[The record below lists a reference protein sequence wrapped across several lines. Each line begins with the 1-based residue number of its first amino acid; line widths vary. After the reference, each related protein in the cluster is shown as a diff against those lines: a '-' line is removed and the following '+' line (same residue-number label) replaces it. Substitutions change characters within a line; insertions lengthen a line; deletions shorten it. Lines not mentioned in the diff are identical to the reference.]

1 MSQDNKKI
9 TFGKSLNNDS
19 INENNASQDENSND
33 GQRQRIIKKLMEKY
47 DISEKEAEAVLVSI
61 ENKDKIPDKETDT
74 KPAKKDTQVN
84 NNVNKK
90 EGPKGNVKPTKKP
103 ETEDNQVSD
112 NVKQKSEGT
121 FKPTKKPARRPNLKK
136 LDQYDDVDVII
147 PQHVLDRE
155 KQENENKSN
164 ASDSRKI
171 SDIIPEISEGSDKP
185 NPVEPVS
192 LKDNISDSGDEVVSL
207 KDNVMAATDSK
218 SKSLKK
224 DEGAENKS
232 KLSSLKKMVSNVGSK
247 PKSLKKDDVNSSLT
261 KPKSLKR
268 VEDVKDGVDDS
279 VSKPKSLKRVGDVK
293 DGVDDSSSN
302 HKPLEKADVV
312 EDQSAVDSLV
322 SDIVPGYQS
331 NVSIEVENVD
341 LSFDVAT
348 DRIDTLK
355 ESVIRTIKRT
365 KHKKIKFQ
373 ALKDISF
380 KIYQGE
386 KVGIIGYNG
395 AGKSTLL
402 KVITGIYPPD
412 NGKVITRGNI
422 SPLLSLGAGFD
433 RNYSGRKNIYLNG
446 AVLGYSKKFLQE
458 KEEEIIEFSELEEF
472 IDFPIRN
479 YSSGMIAKLGFSIA
493 TMVNPDILIIDEILS
508 VGDVNFK
515 RKSSDKIKSLMDG
528 KTTVVLVSHSI
539 PQIRSLCDRAIWIDK
554 GEIREIGDVN
564 EVCNHYLKDSEKA
577 SKEQLRNIQFR

>member
-1 MSQDNKKI
+1 MSQDKKI

-19 INENNASQDENSND
+19 INENNAPQNENSNE
-33 GQRQRIIKKLMEKY
+33 GQRQRIIRKLMEKY
-47 DISEKEAEAVLVSI
+47 DISQEEAEAVLQRI
-61 ENKDKIPDKETDT
+61 ENKDPTPSEKSNAQ
-74 KPAKKDTQVN
+74 PAKKDNQVIN
-84 NNVNKK
+84 KVVDEKDSMGNVNPAKK
-90 EGPKGNVKPTKKP
+90 SVK
-103 ETEDNQVSD
+103 DNNQVSD
-112 NVKQKSEGT
+112 NVKAKEKSENT
-121 FKPTKKPARRPNLKK
+121 SKPTKKPMKKSNLQK
-136 LDQYDDVDVII
+136 LDTHDDADVII

-155 KQENENKSN
+155 KQENQEKS
-164 ASDSRKI
+164 AVSDSRKI
-171 SDIIPEISEGSDKP
+171 SDIIPEISEDYDKSGP
-185 NPVEPVS
+185 DEEVS
-192 LKDNISDSGDEVVSL
+192 LKDKFMEDNASEV
-207 KDNVMAATDSK
+207 N
-218 SKSLKK
+218 SLKK
-224 DEGAENKS
+224 EDDVENKG
-232 KLSSLKKMVSNVGSK
+232 KFSSLKKIVSNVGSK
-247 PKSLKKDDVNSSLT
+247 PKPLKKDADVPVSE
-261 KPKSLKR
+261 PKSLKN
-268 VEDVKDGVDDS
+268 VEEVDGKDDADNS
-279 VSKPKSLKRVGDVK
+279 LDENKS
-293 DGVDDSSSN
+293 
-302 HKPLEKADVV
+302 LEKADVV
-312 EDQSAVDSLV
+312 GDTSTVDSLV

-331 NVSIEVENVD
+331 DVSIEVEHVD

-412 NGKVITRGNI
+412 EGKVVTRGNI

-458 KEEEIIEFSELEEF
+458 KEDEIIEFSELGEF

-564 EVCNHYLKDSEKA
+564 DVCNHYLKDSEKA